1 MHNLSLI
8 TGDYIVPVIREL
20 TNIIFVSNNNSS
32 FISASEG
39 QTQKINQVSL
49 EIKSQTQEII
59 SKFQVIEELSQ
70 KFDLLSQKIEEL
82 RTENIETKNSLS
94 LILTHSKSNFI
105 FFI

>member
-1 MHNLSLI
+1 M
-8 TGDYIVPVIREL
+8 
-20 TNIIFVSNNNSS
+20 TNIIFASNYNLY

-70 KFDLLSQKIEEL
+70 KFDLLSQKIDEL
-82 RTENIETKNSLS
+82 RTENIEAKNSLS
-94 LILTHSKSNFI
+94 LISTHSKSNFI

>member
-1 MHNLSLI
+1 M
-8 TGDYIVPVIREL
+8 
-20 TNIIFVSNNNSS
+20 SNNNSS